1 MVTFQKDFLNIIR
14 DNHALYLNKI
24 QKIFSNNDLL
34 ENLTIEDAENLI
46 EYIKEYNKI
55 IYSAGLVLDKI
66 NNIKKY
72 RSIQEKIDNELFSK
86 ILPIMSVYR
95 TLLLEKYR
103 DELTIHDLD

>member
-1 MVTFQKDFLNIIR
+1 MVTFQKDFLSIIK
-14 DNHALYLNKI
+14 DNHQIYLNKI

-46 EYIKEYNKI
+46 EYIREYNKI
-55 IYSAGLVLDKI
+55 INSAGFVLDKI
-66 NNIKKY
+66 NNIKKN

-95 TLLLEKYR
+95 TLLLEKYKN
-103 DELTIHDLD
+103 ELTINDLD